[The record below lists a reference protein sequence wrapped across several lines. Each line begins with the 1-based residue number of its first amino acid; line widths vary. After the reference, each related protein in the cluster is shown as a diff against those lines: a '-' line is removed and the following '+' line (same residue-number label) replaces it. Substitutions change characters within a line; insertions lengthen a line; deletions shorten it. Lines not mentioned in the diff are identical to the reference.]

1 MNKNKINL
9 MIKEKRKEK
18 TKVQNNILYYQKN
31 LRNQKILNK
40 INPLN
45 CSFILTA
52 IISLLLPFD
61 FFLTFKS
68 SIITY
73 LIVGTLSYEFQKNI
87 LRKIY
92 SHKNNHIKNQLNSLI
107 SYNKEVCKD
116 KLIDSE
122 LELLNKKYDNDNGMP
137 KLNIEHSFSFTNNAL
152 DLDIEKYEDVI
163 NNSINNINEASKKKS
178 ILEIKKEYSLKNI
191 IKKLLI
197 SSPLI
202 VLFTVLSSLYYNLL
216 SIPPMLTCLI
226 GSSLLSINLINQIN
240 NYVNARKVLNEYN
253 DLTKTNNISENITD
267 LNNEIDINIKNI
279 YINRQYEFDVELLN
293 GILETDYLGKENS
306 HNYEENNEKIT
317 YTTMPKLKIYKK

>member
-9 MIKEKRKEK
+9 MIEEKRKEK
-18 TKVQNNILYYQKN
+18 TKVQNKILYYQKN
-31 LRNQKILNK
+31 LENQKILNK

-52 IISLLLPFD
+52 IISLLLPFN

-92 SHKNNHIKNQLNSLI
+92 SHKNNHIKSQLNSLI

-137 KLNIEHSFSFTNNAL
+137 KFNFEHYFSFSNNV
-152 DLDIEKYEDVI
+152 LDIEKYENEI
-163 NNSINNINEASKKKS
+163 NNSIDNINEASKKKS

-202 VLFTVLSSLYYNLL
+202 VLFTILGSLYYNLL

-279 YINRQYEFDVELLN
+279 YINRQYEYDVEILN
-293 GILETDYLGKENS
+293 SILETDNLGKENS

>member
-9 MIKEKRKEK
+9 MIEEKRKEK
-18 TKVQNNILYYQKN
+18 TKVQNKILYYQKN

-52 IISLLLPFD
+52 IISLLLPFN

-73 LIVGTLSYEFQKNI
+73 LIVGILSYEFQKNI

-137 KLNIEHSFSFTNNAL
+137 KFNIEHYFSFSNNV
-152 DLDIEKYEDVI
+152 LDIEKYEDEI
-163 NNSINNINEASKKKS
+163 NNSIDNINEASKKKS

-202 VLFTVLSSLYYNLL
+202 VLFTILSSLYYNLL

-293 GILETDYLGKENS
+293 SILEIDYLGKENS
-306 HNYEENNEKIT
+306 HNYEDNNEKIT

>member
-9 MIKEKRKEK
+9 MIEEKRKEK
-18 TKVQNNILYYQKN
+18 TKVQNKILYYQKN
-31 LRNQKILNK
+31 LRNQKTLNK

-52 IISLLLPFD
+52 IISLLLPFE

-92 SHKNNHIKNQLNSLI
+92 SYKNNHIKNQLNSLI

-122 LELLNKKYDNDNGMP
+122 LELLHKRYDNDNGMP
-137 KLNIEHSFSFTNNAL
+137 KFNLEHYFSFSNNI
-152 DLDIEKYEDVI
+152 LDIEKYEDVI

-178 ILEIKKEYSLKNI
+178 VLEIKKEYSLKYI

-202 VLFTVLSSLYYNLL
+202 VLFTILGSLYYNLL

-226 GSSLLSINLINQIN
+226 GSSLLSINLINQIS
-240 NYVNARKVLNEYN
+240 NYVNARKVLNEYS

-293 GILETDYLGKENS
+293 GILETEYLGKENS
-306 HNYEENNEKIT
+306 HNYEENIENIT

>member
-9 MIKEKRKEK
+9 MIEEKRKEK
-18 TKVQNNILYYQKN
+18 TKVQNKILYYQKN

-52 IISLLLPFD
+52 IISLLLPFN

-137 KLNIEHSFSFTNNAL
+137 KFNIEHYFSFSNNV
-152 DLDIEKYEDVI
+152 LDIEKYEDVI
-163 NNSINNINEASKKKS
+163 NNSIDNINEASKKKS

-202 VLFTVLSSLYYNLL
+202 VLFTILGSLYYNLL

-293 GILETDYLGKENS
+293 SILEIDYLGKENS
-306 HNYEENNEKIT
+306 HNYEENNEKII

>member
-9 MIKEKRKEK
+9 MIEEKRKEK
-18 TKVQNNILYYQKN
+18 TEVQNKILYYQKN

-52 IISLLLPFD
+52 IISLLLPFNY
-61 FFLTFKS
+61 FLTFKS

-73 LIVGTLSYEFQKNI
+73 LIVGILSYELQKNI

-137 KLNIEHSFSFTNNAL
+137 KFNIEHYFSFSNN

-163 NNSINNINEASKKKS
+163 NNSINNINKASKKKS

-202 VLFTVLSSLYYNLL
+202 VLFTILGSLYYNLL
-216 SIPPMLTCLI
+216 SIPPMLTFLI

-240 NYVNARKVLNEYN
+240 NYVNAGKVLNEYN

-293 GILETDYLGKENS
+293 GILENDYLGKENS
-306 HNYEENNEKIT
+306 HNYEENNESLT

>member
-1 MNKNKINL
+1 MNKNKIYL
-9 MIKEKRKEK
+9 MIEEKRKEK
-18 TKVQNNILYYQKN
+18 TNVQNKILHYQKN

-45 CSFILTA
+45 CSFILTV
-52 IISLLLPFD
+52 IISLLLPFNY
-61 FFLTFKS
+61 FLTFKS
-68 SIITY
+68 SIIAY
-73 LIVGTLSYEFQKNI
+73 LIVGTLSYIIQKNI

-92 SHKNNHIKNQLNSLI
+92 SHKINHIKNQLNSLI

-137 KLNIEHSFSFTNNAL
+137 KFNLEHYFSYSNNV
-152 DLDIEKYEDVI
+152 LDIEKYEDVI

-202 VLFTVLSSLYYNLL
+202 VLFTILSSHYYNLL
-216 SIPPMLTCLI
+216 SIPPMLTYLI
-226 GSSLLSINLINQIN
+226 GSSLLSINVINQIN

-267 LNNEIDINIKNI
+267 LNNEIDRNIKNI
-279 YINRQYEFDVELLN
+279 YINRQYEYDVELLN

-306 HNYEENNEKIT
+306 HNYEENNESLT

>member
-9 MIKEKRKEK
+9 MIEEKRKEK
-18 TKVQNNILYYQKN
+18 AKVQNKILYYQKN

-52 IISLLLPFD
+52 IISLLLPFN

-73 LIVGTLSYEFQKNI
+73 LIVGILSYEFQKNI

-122 LELLNKKYDNDNGMP
+122 LELLKKKYDNDNGMP
-137 KLNIEHSFSFTNNAL
+137 KFNIEHYFSFSNNV
-152 DLDIEKYEDVI
+152 LDIEKYEDVI
-163 NNSINNINEASKKKS
+163 NNSIDNINEASKKKS
-178 ILEIKKEYSLKNI
+178 ILEIKREYSLKNI

-202 VLFTVLSSLYYNLL
+202 VLFTILSSLYYNLL

-279 YINRQYEFDVELLN
+279 YINRQYEFDVELLKS
-293 GILETDYLGKENS
+293 ILEIDYLDKENS

>member
-9 MIKEKRKEK
+9 MIEKKRKEK
-18 TKVQNNILYYQKN
+18 TKVQNKILYYQKN

-52 IISLLLPFD
+52 IISLLLPFN

-73 LIVGTLSYEFQKNI
+73 LIVGILSYEFQKNI

-122 LELLNKKYDNDNGMP
+122 LELLKKKYDNDNGMP
-137 KLNIEHSFSFTNNAL
+137 KFNIEHYFSFSNNV
-152 DLDIEKYEDVI
+152 LDIEKYEDVI
-163 NNSINNINEASKKKS
+163 NNSIDNINEASKKKS

-202 VLFTVLSSLYYNLL
+202 VLFTILGSLYYNLL

-279 YINRQYEFDVELLN
+279 YINRQYEYDVEILN
-293 GILETDYLGKENS
+293 SILEIDYLGKENS

-317 YTTMPKLKIYKK
+317 YTIMPKLKIYKK

>member
-1 MNKNKINL
+1 MNKNKIYL
-9 MIKEKRKEK
+9 MIEEKRKEK
-18 TKVQNNILYYQKN
+18 TNVQNKILHYQKN

-45 CSFILTA
+45 CSFILTV
-52 IISLLLPFD
+52 IISLLLPFNY
-61 FFLTFKS
+61 FLTFKS
-68 SIITY
+68 SIIAY
-73 LIVGTLSYEFQKNI
+73 LIVGTLSYIFQKNI

-92 SHKNNHIKNQLNSLI
+92 SHKINHIKNQLNSLI

-137 KLNIEHSFSFTNNAL
+137 KFNLEHYFSYSNNV
-152 DLDIEKYEDVI
+152 LDIEKYEDVI

-202 VLFTVLSSLYYNLL
+202 VLFTILSSHYYNLL
-216 SIPPMLTCLI
+216 SIPPMLTYLI
-226 GSSLLSINLINQIN
+226 GSSLLSINVINQIN

-267 LNNEIDINIKNI
+267 LNNEIDRNIKNI
-279 YINRQYEFDVELLN
+279 YINRQYEYDVELLN

-306 HNYEENNEKIT
+306 HNYEENNESLT

>member
-1 MNKNKINL
+1 MNKNKIYL
-9 MIKEKRKEK
+9 MIEEKRKEK
-18 TKVQNNILYYQKN
+18 TNVQNKILHYQKN

-45 CSFILTA
+45 CSFILTV
-52 IISLLLPFD
+52 IISLLLPFNY
-61 FFLTFKS
+61 FLTFKS
-68 SIITY
+68 SIIAY
-73 LIVGTLSYEFQKNI
+73 LIVGTLSYIIQKTT

-92 SHKNNHIKNQLNSLI
+92 SHKINHIKNQLNSLI

-137 KLNIEHSFSFTNNAL
+137 KFNLEHYFSYSNNV
-152 DLDIEKYEDVI
+152 LDIEKYEDVI

-202 VLFTVLSSLYYNLL
+202 VLFTILGSLYYNLL

-226 GSSLLSINLINQIN
+226 GSSLFSINLINQIN

-267 LNNEIDINIKNI
+267 LNNEIDRNIKNI
-279 YINRQYEFDVELLN
+279 YINRQYEYDVELLN

-306 HNYEENNEKIT
+306 HNYEDNNENLA

>member
-9 MIKEKRKEK
+9 KIEEKRKEK
-18 TKVQNNILYYQKN
+18 TEVQNKILYYQKN

-52 IISLLLPFD
+52 IISLLLPFNY
-61 FFLTFKS
+61 FLTFKS

-92 SHKNNHIKNQLNSLI
+92 SHKNNHINSQLNSLI

-122 LELLNKKYDNDNGMP
+122 LKLLNKKYDNDNGMP
-137 KLNIEHSFSFTNNAL
+137 KFNIEQYFSFSNNV
-152 DLDIEKYEDVI
+152 LDIEKYEDVI
-163 NNSINNINEASKKKS
+163 YNSINNINEASKKKS

-202 VLFTVLSSLYYNLL
+202 VLFTILGSLYYNLL
-216 SIPPMLTCLI
+216 SIPPILTCLI

-240 NYVNARKVLNEYN
+240 NYVNDRKVLNEYN
-253 DLTKTNNISENITD
+253 ALTKTNNISENITD

-279 YINRQYEFDVELLN
+279 YINRQYEFDVELLDD
-293 GILETDYLGKENS
+293 ILETDYLSKENS

>member
-9 MIKEKRKEK
+9 MIEEKRKEK
-18 TKVQNNILYYQKN
+18 TNVQNKILHYQKN

-45 CSFILTA
+45 CSFILTV
-52 IISLLLPFD
+52 IISLLLPFNY
-61 FFLTFKS
+61 FLTFKS
-68 SIITY
+68 SIIAY
-73 LIVGTLSYEFQKNI
+73 LIVGTLSYIIQKNI

-92 SHKNNHIKNQLNSLI
+92 SHKINHIKNQLNSLI

-137 KLNIEHSFSFTNNAL
+137 KFNIEHYFSFSNN

-202 VLFTVLSSLYYNLL
+202 VLFTILSSHYYNLL
-216 SIPPMLTCLI
+216 SIPPMLTYLI
-226 GSSLLSINLINQIN
+226 GSSLLSINVINQIN

-267 LNNEIDINIKNI
+267 LNNEIDRNIKNI
-279 YINRQYEFDVELLN
+279 YINRQYEYDVELLN

-306 HNYEENNEKIT
+306 HNYEENNESLT

>member
-9 MIKEKRKEK
+9 MIEEKRKEK
-18 TKVQNNILYYQKN
+18 TKVQNKILYYQKN

-52 IISLLLPFD
+52 IISLLLPFN

-73 LIVGTLSYEFQKNI
+73 LIVGILSYEFQKNI

-92 SHKNNHIKNQLNSLI
+92 SHKNNQIKNQLNSLI

-137 KLNIEHSFSFTNNAL
+137 KFNIEHYFSFSNNV
-152 DLDIEKYEDVI
+152 LDIEKYEDVI

-202 VLFTVLSSLYYNLL
+202 VLFTILSSLYYNLL

-293 GILETDYLGKENS
+293 SILENDYLGKESS
-306 HNYEENNEKIT
+306 HNYEENNESLT

>member
-9 MIKEKRKEK
+9 MIEEKRKEK
-18 TKVQNNILYYQKN
+18 TKVQNKILYYQKN
-31 LRNQKILNK
+31 LRKQKILNK
-40 INPLN
+40 INSLN

-52 IISLLLPFD
+52 IISLLLPFNY
-61 FFLTFKS
+61 FLTFKS

-73 LIVGTLSYEFQKNI
+73 LIVGILSYELQKNI

-137 KLNIEHSFSFTNNAL
+137 KFNIEHYFSFSNN

-163 NNSINNINEASKKKS
+163 NNSINNINKASKKKS

-202 VLFTVLSSLYYNLL
+202 VLFTILGSLYYNLL

-293 GILETDYLGKENS
+293 GILENDYLGKENS
-306 HNYEENNEKIT
+306 HNYEENNESLT

>member
-9 MIKEKRKEK
+9 MIEEKRKEK
-18 TKVQNNILYYQKN
+18 TEVQNKILYYQKN
-31 LRNQKILNK
+31 LRKQKILNK
-40 INPLN
+40 INSLN

-52 IISLLLPFD
+52 IISLLLPFNY
-61 FFLTFKS
+61 FLTFKS

-73 LIVGTLSYEFQKNI
+73 LIVGILSYELQKNI

-137 KLNIEHSFSFTNNAL
+137 KFNIEHYFSFSNN

-163 NNSINNINEASKKKS
+163 NNSINNINKASKKKS

-202 VLFTVLSSLYYNLL
+202 VLFTILGSLYYNLL

-240 NYVNARKVLNEYN
+240 NYVNAKKVLNEYN

-293 GILETDYLGKENS
+293 GILENDYLGKENS
-306 HNYEENNEKIT
+306 HNYEENNESLT

>member
-9 MIKEKRKEK
+9 MIEEKRKEK
-18 TKVQNNILYYQKN
+18 TNVQNKILHYQKN

-45 CSFILTA
+45 CSFILTV
-52 IISLLLPFD
+52 IISLLLPFNY
-61 FFLTFKS
+61 FLTFKS
-68 SIITY
+68 SIIAY
-73 LIVGTLSYEFQKNI
+73 LIVGTLSYIFQKNI

-92 SHKNNHIKNQLNSLI
+92 SHKINHIKNQLNSLI

-137 KLNIEHSFSFTNNAL
+137 KFNLEHYFSYSNNV
-152 DLDIEKYEDVI
+152 LDIEKYEDVI

-191 IKKLLI
+191 IKKFLI

-202 VLFTVLSSLYYNLL
+202 VLFTILGSLYYNLL

-240 NYVNARKVLNEYN
+240 NYVNDRKVLNEYN
-253 DLTKTNNISENITD
+253 ALTKTNNISENITD

-279 YINRQYEFDVELLN
+279 YINRQYEFDVELLDD
-293 GILETDYLGKENS
+293 ILETDYLSKENS

>member
-9 MIKEKRKEK
+9 MIEEKRKEK
-18 TKVQNNILYYQKN
+18 TKVQNKILYYQKN

-52 IISLLLPFD
+52 IISLLLPFN

-73 LIVGTLSYEFQKNI
+73 LIVGILSYEFQKNI

-122 LELLNKKYDNDNGMP
+122 LELLKKKYDNDNGMP
-137 KLNIEHSFSFTNNAL
+137 KFNIEHYFSFSNNV
-152 DLDIEKYEDVI
+152 LDIEKYEDVI
-163 NNSINNINEASKKKS
+163 NNSIDNINEASKKKS

-202 VLFTVLSSLYYNLL
+202 VLFTILSSLYYNLL

-293 GILETDYLGKENS
+293 SILEKDYLGKENS

>member
-9 MIKEKRKEK
+9 MIEEKRKEK
-18 TKVQNNILYYQKN
+18 TKVQNKILYYQKN

-52 IISLLLPFD
+52 IISLLLPFN

-116 KLIDSE
+116 KLIDIE

-137 KLNIEHSFSFTNNAL
+137 KFNIEHYFSFSNNV
-152 DLDIEKYEDVI
+152 LDIEKYEDVI
-163 NNSINNINEASKKKS
+163 NNSIDNINEASKKKS

-202 VLFTVLSSLYYNLL
+202 VLFTILSSLYYNLL

-279 YINRQYEFDVELLN
+279 YINRQYEFDVELLKS
-293 GILETDYLGKENS
+293 ILEIDYLDKENS

>member
-9 MIKEKRKEK
+9 MIEEKRKEK
-18 TKVQNNILYYQKN
+18 TKVQNKILYYQKN

-52 IISLLLPFD
+52 IISLLLPFN

-73 LIVGTLSYEFQKNI
+73 LIVGILSYEFQKNI

-122 LELLNKKYDNDNGMP
+122 LELLKKKYDNDNGMP
-137 KLNIEHSFSFTNNAL
+137 KFNFEHYCSFSNNV
-152 DLDIEKYEDVI
+152 LDIEKYENEI
-163 NNSINNINEASKKKS
+163 NNSIDNINEASKKKS

-202 VLFTVLSSLYYNLL
+202 VLFTILSSLYYNLL

-293 GILETDYLGKENS
+293 GILENDYFGKENS
-306 HNYEENNEKIT
+306 HNYEENIENIT

>member
-9 MIKEKRKEK
+9 MIEEKRKEK
-18 TKVQNNILYYQKN
+18 TKVQNKILYYQKN

-52 IISLLLPFD
+52 IISLFLPFN

-73 LIVGTLSYEFQKNI
+73 LIVGILSYEFQKNI

-92 SHKNNHIKNQLNSLI
+92 SHKNNYIKNQLNSLI

-122 LELLNKKYDNDNGMP
+122 LELLKKKYDNDNGMP
-137 KLNIEHSFSFTNNAL
+137 KFNIEHYFSFSNNV
-152 DLDIEKYEDVI
+152 LDIEKYEDVI
-163 NNSINNINEASKKKS
+163 NNSIDNINEASKKKS

-202 VLFTVLSSLYYNLL
+202 VLFTILSSLYYNLL

-279 YINRQYEFDVELLN
+279 YINRQYEFDVELLKS
-293 GILETDYLGKENS
+293 ILEIDYLDKENS

>member
-9 MIKEKRKEK
+9 MIEEKRKEK
-18 TKVQNNILYYQKN
+18 TKVQNKILYYQKN
-31 LRNQKILNK
+31 LRKQKILNK
-40 INPLN
+40 INSLN

-52 IISLLLPFD
+52 IISLLLPFNY
-61 FFLTFKS
+61 FLTFKS

-73 LIVGTLSYEFQKNI
+73 LIVGILSYELQKNI

-137 KLNIEHSFSFTNNAL
+137 KFNIEHYFSFSNN

-163 NNSINNINEASKKKS
+163 NNSINNINKASKKKS

-202 VLFTVLSSLYYNLL
+202 VLFTILGSFYYNLL

-240 NYVNARKVLNEYN
+240 NYVNAGKVLNEYN

-293 GILETDYLGKENS
+293 GILENDYLGKENS
-306 HNYEENNEKIT
+306 HNYEENNESLT

>member
-9 MIKEKRKEK
+9 MIEEKRKEK
-18 TKVQNNILYYQKN
+18 TNVQNKILHYQKN

-45 CSFILTA
+45 CSFILTV
-52 IISLLLPFD
+52 IISLLLPFNY
-61 FFLTFKS
+61 FLTFKS
-68 SIITY
+68 SIIAY
-73 LIVGTLSYEFQKNI
+73 LIVGTLSYIIQKNI

-92 SHKNNHIKNQLNSLI
+92 SHKINHIKNQLNSLI

-137 KLNIEHSFSFTNNAL
+137 KFNLEHYFSYSNNV
-152 DLDIEKYEDVI
+152 LDIEKYEDVI

-202 VLFTVLSSLYYNLL
+202 VLFTILSSHYYNLL
-216 SIPPMLTCLI
+216 SIPPMLTYLI

-267 LNNEIDINIKNI
+267 LNNEIDRNIKNI
-279 YINRQYEFDVELLN
+279 YINRQYEYDVELLN
-293 GILETDYLGKENS
+293 GILETDYLDKENS
-306 HNYEENNEKIT
+306 HNYEENNENLA

>member
-9 MIKEKRKEK
+9 MIEEKRKEK
-18 TKVQNNILYYQKN
+18 TKVQNKILYYQKN
-31 LRNQKILNK
+31 LGNQKILNK

-52 IISLLLPFD
+52 IISLLLPFN

-73 LIVGTLSYEFQKNI
+73 LIVGILSYEFQKNI

-122 LELLNKKYDNDNGMP
+122 LELLKKKYDNDNGMP
-137 KLNIEHSFSFTNNAL
+137 KFNIEHYFSFSNNV
-152 DLDIEKYEDVI
+152 LDIEKYEDVI
-163 NNSINNINEASKKKS
+163 NNSIDNINEASKKKS

-202 VLFTVLSSLYYNLL
+202 VLFTILGSLYYNLL

-279 YINRQYEFDVELLN
+279 YINRQYEYDVEILN
-293 GILETDYLGKENS
+293 SILETDNLGKENS

>member
-9 MIKEKRKEK
+9 MIEEKRKEK
-18 TKVQNNILYYQKN
+18 TKVQNKILYYQKN

-52 IISLLLPFD
+52 IISLLLPFN

-73 LIVGTLSYEFQKNI
+73 LIVGTLSYELQKNI

-137 KLNIEHSFSFTNNAL
+137 KFNIEHYFSFSNN

-178 ILEIKKEYSLKNI
+178 ILEIKREYSLKNI

-202 VLFTVLSSLYYNLL
+202 VLFTILGSLYYNLL
-216 SIPPMLTCLI
+216 SIPPILTCLI

-279 YINRQYEFDVELLN
+279 YINKQYEFDVELLN
-293 GILETDYLGKENS
+293 GILENDYLGKENS
-306 HNYEENNEKIT
+306 HNYEENNESLT

>member
-9 MIKEKRKEK
+9 MIEEKRKEK
-18 TKVQNNILYYQKN
+18 AKVQNKILYYQKN

-52 IISLLLPFD
+52 IISLLLPFN

-73 LIVGTLSYEFQKNI
+73 LIVVILSYEFQKNI

-122 LELLNKKYDNDNGMP
+122 LELLKKKYDNDNGMP
-137 KLNIEHSFSFTNNAL
+137 KFNIEHYFSFSNNV
-152 DLDIEKYEDVI
+152 LDIEKYEDVI
-163 NNSINNINEASKKKS
+163 NNSIDNINEASKKKS

-202 VLFTVLSSLYYNLL
+202 VLFTILSSLYYNLL

-279 YINRQYEFDVELLN
+279 YINRQYEFDVELLKS
-293 GILETDYLGKENS
+293 ILEIDYLDKENS

>member
-9 MIKEKRKEK
+9 MIEEKRKEK
-18 TKVQNNILYYQKN
+18 TQVQNKILYYQKN

-52 IISLLLPFD
+52 IISLLLPFN

-73 LIVGTLSYEFQKNI
+73 LIVGILSYEFQKNI

-137 KLNIEHSFSFTNNAL
+137 KFNIEHYFSFSNNV
-152 DLDIEKYEDVI
+152 LDIEKYEDVI
-163 NNSINNINEASKKKS
+163 NNSIDNINEASKKKS

-202 VLFTVLSSLYYNLL
+202 VLFTILSSLYYNLL

-293 GILETDYLGKENS
+293 SILEIDYLDKENS

>member
-9 MIKEKRKEK
+9 MIEEKRKEK
-18 TKVQNNILYYQKN
+18 TKVQNKILYYQKN
-31 LRNQKILNK
+31 LENQKILNK

-52 IISLLLPFD
+52 IISLLLPFN

-73 LIVGTLSYEFQKNI
+73 LIVGILSYEFQKNI

-137 KLNIEHSFSFTNNAL
+137 KFNFEHYFSFSNNV
-152 DLDIEKYEDVI
+152 LDIEKYENEI
-163 NNSINNINEASKKKS
+163 NNSIDNINEASKKKS

-202 VLFTVLSSLYYNLL
+202 VLFTILGSLSYNLL

-279 YINRQYEFDVELLN
+279 YINRQYEFDVEILN
-293 GILETDYLGKENS
+293 SILETDNLGKENS

>member
-9 MIKEKRKEK
+9 MIEEKRKEK
-18 TKVQNNILYYQKN
+18 TNVQNKILHYQKN

-45 CSFILTA
+45 CSFILTV
-52 IISLLLPFD
+52 IISLLLPFNY
-61 FFLTFKS
+61 FLTFKS
-68 SIITY
+68 SIIAY
-73 LIVGTLSYEFQKNI
+73 LIVGTLSYIIQKNI

-92 SHKNNHIKNQLNSLI
+92 SHKINHIKNQLNSLI

-137 KLNIEHSFSFTNNAL
+137 KFNLEHYFSYSNNV
-152 DLDIEKYEDVI
+152 LDIEKYEDVI

-202 VLFTVLSSLYYNLL
+202 VLFTILGSLYYNLL
-216 SIPPMLTCLI
+216 PIPPMLTCLI

-253 DLTKTNNISENITD
+253 DLTKTNNIFENITD

-293 GILETDYLGKENS
+293 GILENDYLGKENS
-306 HNYEENNEKIT
+306 HNYEENNENLT

>member
-9 MIKEKRKEK
+9 MIEEKRKEK
-18 TKVQNNILYYQKN
+18 TKVQNKILYYQKN
-31 LRNQKILNK
+31 LGNQKILNK

-52 IISLLLPFD
+52 IISLLLPFN

-73 LIVGTLSYEFQKNI
+73 LIVGILSYEFQKNI

-137 KLNIEHSFSFTNNAL
+137 KFNFEHYFSFSNNV
-152 DLDIEKYEDVI
+152 LDIEKYEDVI
-163 NNSINNINEASKKKS
+163 NNSIDNINEASKKKS

-202 VLFTVLSSLYYNLL
+202 VLFTILSSLYYNLL
-216 SIPPMLTCLI
+216 SIPPTLTCLI

-240 NYVNARKVLNEYN
+240 NYINARKVLNEYN

-293 GILETDYLGKENS
+293 SILEIDYLGKENS
-306 HNYEENNEKIT
+306 HNYEENNEKII

>member
-1 MNKNKINL
+1 MNKNKIYL
-9 MIKEKRKEK
+9 MIEEKRKEK
-18 TKVQNNILYYQKN
+18 TNVQNKILHYQKN

-45 CSFILTA
+45 CSFILTV
-52 IISLLLPFD
+52 IISLLLPFNY
-61 FFLTFKS
+61 FLTFKS
-68 SIITY
+68 SIIAY
-73 LIVGTLSYEFQKNI
+73 LIVGTLSYIIQKNI

-92 SHKNNHIKNQLNSLI
+92 SHKINHIKNQLNSLI

-137 KLNIEHSFSFTNNAL
+137 KFNLEHYFSYSNNV
-152 DLDIEKYEDVI
+152 LDIEKYEDVI
-163 NNSINNINEASKKKS
+163 NNSINNINKASKKKS

-202 VLFTVLSSLYYNLL
+202 VLFTILGSHYYNLL

-240 NYVNARKVLNEYN
+240 NYENAKKVLNEYN

-293 GILETDYLGKENS
+293 GILENDYLGKENS

>member
-9 MIKEKRKEK
+9 MIEEKRKEK
-18 TKVQNNILYYQKN
+18 TEVQNKILYYQKN

-52 IISLLLPFD
+52 IISLLLPFNY
-61 FFLTFKS
+61 FLTFKS

-73 LIVGTLSYEFQKNI
+73 LIVGILSYELQKNI

-137 KLNIEHSFSFTNNAL
+137 KFNIEHYFSFSNN

-202 VLFTVLSSLYYNLL
+202 VLFTILGSLYYNLL

-240 NYVNARKVLNEYN
+240 NYVNAKKVLNEYN

-293 GILETDYLGKENS
+293 GILENDYLGKENS
-306 HNYEENNEKIT
+306 HNYEENNESLT

>member
-9 MIKEKRKEK
+9 MIEEKRKEK
-18 TKVQNNILYYQKN
+18 TEVQNKILYYQKN

-52 IISLLLPFD
+52 IISLLLPFNY
-61 FFLTFKS
+61 FLTFKS

-73 LIVGTLSYEFQKNI
+73 LIVGILSYELQKNI

-137 KLNIEHSFSFTNNAL
+137 KFNIEHYFSFSNN

-163 NNSINNINEASKKKS
+163 NNSINNINKASKKKS
-178 ILEIKKEYSLKNI
+178 ILEIKREYSLKNI

-202 VLFTVLSSLYYNLL
+202 VLFTILGSLYYNLL

-240 NYVNARKVLNEYN
+240 NYVNAGKVLNEYN

-293 GILETDYLGKENS
+293 GILENDYLGKENS
-306 HNYEENNEKIT
+306 HNYEENNESLT

>member
-9 MIKEKRKEK
+9 MMEEKRKEK
-18 TKVQNNILYYQKN
+18 AKVQNKILYYQKN

-52 IISLLLPFD
+52 IISLLLPFN

-73 LIVGTLSYEFQKNI
+73 LIVGILSYEFQKNI

-122 LELLNKKYDNDNGMP
+122 LELLKKKYDNDNGMP
-137 KLNIEHSFSFTNNAL
+137 KFNIEHYFSFSNNV
-152 DLDIEKYEDVI
+152 LDIEKYENEI
-163 NNSINNINEASKKKS
+163 NNSIDNINEASKKKS

-202 VLFTVLSSLYYNLL
+202 VLFTILGSLYYNLL

-279 YINRQYEFDVELLN
+279 YINRQYEFDVELLKS
-293 GILETDYLGKENS
+293 ILEIDYLDKENS

>member
-9 MIKEKRKEK
+9 MIEEKRKEK
-18 TKVQNNILYYQKN
+18 TKVQNKILYYQKN

-52 IISLLLPFD
+52 IISLLLPFN

-73 LIVGTLSYEFQKNI
+73 LIVGILSYEFQKNI

-137 KLNIEHSFSFTNNAL
+137 KFNIEHYFSFSNNV
-152 DLDIEKYEDVI
+152 LDIEKYEDVI
-163 NNSINNINEASKKKS
+163 NNSIDNINEASKKKS

-202 VLFTVLSSLYYNLL
+202 VLFTILGSLYYNLL

-279 YINRQYEFDVELLN
+279 YINRQYEFDVEILN
-293 GILETDYLGKENS
+293 SILETDNLGKENS

>member
-9 MIKEKRKEK
+9 MIEEKRKEK
-18 TKVQNNILYYQKN
+18 TKVQNKILYYQKN

-52 IISLLLPFD
+52 IISLLLPFN

-68 SIITY
+68 SIVTY
-73 LIVGTLSYEFQKNI
+73 LIVGILSYEFQKNI

-122 LELLNKKYDNDNGMP
+122 LELLKKKYDNDNGMP
-137 KLNIEHSFSFTNNAL
+137 KFNIEHYFSFSNNV
-152 DLDIEKYEDVI
+152 LDIEKYEDVI
-163 NNSINNINEASKKKS
+163 NNSIDNINEASKKKS

-202 VLFTVLSSLYYNLL
+202 VLFTILGSLYYNLL

-293 GILETDYLGKENS
+293 SILEIDYLGKENS

>member
-9 MIKEKRKEK
+9 MIEEKRKEK
-18 TKVQNNILYYQKN
+18 TKVQNKILYYQKN

-52 IISLLLPFD
+52 IISLLLPFNY
-61 FFLTFKS
+61 FLTFKS

-73 LIVGTLSYEFQKNI
+73 LIVGILSYELQKNI

-137 KLNIEHSFSFTNNAL
+137 KFNIEHYFSFSNNVL
-152 DLDIEKYEDVI
+152 DTEKYEDVI

-202 VLFTVLSSLYYNLL
+202 VLFTILGSLYYNLL

-240 NYVNARKVLNEYN
+240 NYVNAKKVLNEYN

-279 YINRQYEFDVELLN
+279 YINRQYEYDVELLN
-293 GILETDYLGKENS
+293 GILENDYLGKENS

>member
-9 MIKEKRKEK
+9 MIEEKRKEK
-18 TKVQNNILYYQKN
+18 TQVQNKILYYQKN

-52 IISLLLPFD
+52 IISLLLLPFN
-61 FFLTFKS
+61 FFLTFES

-137 KLNIEHSFSFTNNAL
+137 KFNFEHYFSFSNNV
-152 DLDIEKYEDVI
+152 LDIEKYEDVI
-163 NNSINNINEASKKKS
+163 NNSIDNINEASKKKS

-202 VLFTVLSSLYYNLL
+202 VLFTILSSLYYNLL

-293 GILETDYLGKENS
+293 SILEIDYLDKENS